1 MVMGDDCTVSHL
13 TALTYHHLIQVQ
25 NVMILI
31 ENANQSSKQKD
42 KSKIKAATSFY
53 RVYFDVD
60 QKKC

>member
-1 MVMGDDCTVSHL
+1 
-13 TALTYHHLIQVQ
+13 
-25 NVMILI
+25 MILI

-60 QKKC
+60 QKKMLYAILITSLLQRQKSPFLYVNISVP